1 MPFIAITERAF
12 ARLVNEQYAV
22 LERGAQVHERL
33 ERLVIEGRG
42 LEAILGSIASA
53 IGGSAIVQ
61 DATGRELARH
71 PSKGG
76 PGAAALKALGAEAAA
91 RRATS
96 ALSPFEPQHP
106 SLAGRAPGGPGAG
119 RRGGPPVAWLTV
131 VSQRAPLGDFERLA
145 ARQGSM
151 VVGLELM
158 RERVVHETE
167 RRLAGDLL
175 AEALGGR
182 LDSDEL
188 RGRLRPFGI
197 GAEAAVLVFELED
210 PHAGEQAL
218 ELELA
223 NAGIPALVATS
234 AAAGRPLL
242 CAVIDAR
249 AGDPVEVAG
258 SLRSALAG
266 TQGQVRAAASRRTAV
281 GSLRRAFHEA
291 RCALEAT
298 ALADGDAPE
307 VASHQDLG
315 AFTLLLSLQDE
326 DALRLYS
333 DGLLEP
339 IERTEGEYGGELLR
353 SLEAYIEHNG
363 NWERAAR
370 QLYCHRH
377 TLRYRIRKIEELT
390 GRDLSRATDR
400 IELWLAL
407 RAQGAGRMSATGS
420 LRVAVRAPG
429 GRSRRR
435 SCGTWPS
442 SDEVAG
448 LLLARPRRGAGRAG
462 RVAVRRRQGAR
473 GIRRRARSRRRPRLA
488 GSRSRGLRR
497 ARQLGQLQGQPR
509 RDGRLPRGRL
519 SLPGPRR
526 AVLDD
531 RPPARARPAV
541 RGRRPAGPA
550 RHRLG
555 PRQDQPDG
563 AAGSRGELAGA
574 PSIRSTFPPPAA
586 TSTRRPAS
594 ASRTRFRPCWTS

>member
-1 MPFIAITERAF
+1 MLTVDHLVADCGLELVAGTGAGERRIRWVHISELEDPTPWLSGGELLLTTGIQLKGPARQRRFIALLDDHDVAGLGLGTGFEHKRLPKAIVDEAEKRGMPLFEVPYEMPFIAITERAF
-12 ARLVNEQYAV
+12 ALLVNEQYAV
-22 LERGAQVHERL
+22 LERGTHVHERL

-42 LEAILGSIASA
+42 LDAVLGSLATA

-61 DATGRELARH
+61 DSTGRELARN

-76 PGAAALKALGAEAAA
+76 PGAAALKALGAEVAT
-91 RRATS
+91 RRAT
-96 ALSPFEPQHP
+96 AAVTTFEPQHP
-106 SLAGRAPGGPGAG
+106 SLTGRALAVPVPG
-119 RRGGPPVAWLTV
+119 RRGAEPVAWLIVT
-131 VSQRAPLGDFERLA
+131 SQRGPLGEFERLT

-151 VVGLELM
+151 IIGLELM
-158 RERVVHETE
+158 RERVVRETE

-182 LDSDEL
+182 LDADEL

-210 PHAGEQAL
+210 THAGEQAL

-223 NAGIPALVATS
+223 DAGVPALVATS

-242 CAVIDAR
+242 CAVVDGQ
-249 AGDPVEVAG
+249 AGDPVEVATN
-258 SLRSALAG
+258 LRSVLAG
-266 TQGQVRAAASRRTAV
+266 THGRVRAAASRRAGV

-298 ALADGDAPE
+298 SLADGGAPD
-307 VASHQDLG
+307 VASHHDLG
-315 AFTLLLSLQDE
+315 AFTLLLSLQDD

-333 DGLLEP
+333 EGLLDP

-407 RAQGAGRMSATGS
+407 RAR
-420 LRVAVRAPG
+420 
-429 GRSRRR
+429 
-435 SCGTWPS
+435 
-442 SDEVAG
+442 
-448 LLLARPRRGAGRAG
+448 
-462 RVAVRRRQGAR
+462 
-473 GIRRRARSRRRPRLA
+473 
-488 GSRSRGLRR
+488 
-497 ARQLGQLQGQPR
+497 
-509 RDGRLPRGRL
+509 
-519 SLPGPRR
+519 
-526 AVLDD
+526 
-531 RPPARARPAV
+531 
-541 RGRRPAGPA
+541 
-550 RHRLG
+550 
-555 PRQDQPDG
+555 
-563 AAGSRGELAGA
+563 ELVG
-574 PSIRSTFPPPAA
+574 
-586 TSTRRPAS
+586 
-594 ASRTRFRPCWTS
+594 

>member
-1 MPFIAITERAF
+1 VHISELEDPTQWLSGGELLLTTGIQIKGAAQQRRFLALLADRGVAGLGLGTGFEHKRLPKALVDEASKRDIPLFEVPYEMPFIAITERAF

-33 ERLVIEGRG
+33 ERLVIEGSG
-42 LEAILGSIASA
+42 LAAIIGSIASA

-76 PGAAALKALGAEAAA
+76 PGAAALKALGEEIAS
-91 RRATS
+91 RRASS
-96 ALSPFEPQHP
+96 ALSPFEPQHQ
-106 SLAGRAPGGPGAG
+106 SLAGRALAVPVPG
-119 RRGGPPVAWLTV
+119 RRGGAPVAWLTV
-131 VSQRAPLGDFERLA
+131 VSKRAPLGDFERLA

-158 RERVVHETE
+158 RERVVRETE

-175 AEALGGR
+175 VEALGGR

-210 PHAGEQAL
+210 PHAGEGAL

-242 CAVIDAR
+242 CAVIDPR
-249 AGDPVEVAG
+249 AGDPVDVAG

-266 TQGQVRAAASRRTAV
+266 THGQVRAAASRSAAV

-298 ALADGDAPE
+298 ALADGGAPE

-377 TLRYRIRKIEELT
+377 TLRYRIRKVEELT

-407 RAQGAGRMSATGS
+407 RAR
-420 LRVAVRAPG
+420 
-429 GRSRRR
+429 
-435 SCGTWPS
+435 
-442 SDEVAG
+442 
-448 LLLARPRRGAGRAG
+448 
-462 RVAVRRRQGAR
+462 
-473 GIRRRARSRRRPRLA
+473 
-488 GSRSRGLRR
+488 
-497 ARQLGQLQGQPR
+497 
-509 RDGRLPRGRL
+509 
-519 SLPGPRR
+519 
-526 AVLDD
+526 
-531 RPPARARPAV
+531 
-541 RGRRPAGPA
+541 
-550 RHRLG
+550 
-555 PRQDQPDG
+555 
-563 AAGSRGELAGA
+563 ELV
-574 PSIRSTFPPPAA
+574 T
-586 TSTRRPAS
+586 
-594 ASRTRFRPCWTS
+594 